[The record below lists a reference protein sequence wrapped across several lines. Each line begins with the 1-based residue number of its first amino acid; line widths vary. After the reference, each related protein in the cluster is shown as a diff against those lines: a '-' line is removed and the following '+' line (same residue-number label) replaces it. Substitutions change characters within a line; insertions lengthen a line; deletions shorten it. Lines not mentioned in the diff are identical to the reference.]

1 MGKHQVLEEFKIPKK
16 KSFYLI
22 LKISIL
28 VMIVIGFGV
37 YVGNLLYGKDSL
49 EVFLSLQDK
58 KALFKNEI
66 QKYKKENAKLQ
77 KEYFELLQLEPEQ
90 NR

>member
-1 MGKHQVLEEFKIPKK
+1 MSNHQVLEEFKTPKR

-22 LKISIL
+22 LKISFL
-28 VMIVIGFGV
+28 VMAVIGLGL
-37 YVGNLLYGKDSL
+37 YVGDLLYGKNSL
-49 EVFLSLQDK
+49 EVLLSLQDK
-58 KALFKNEI
+58 KELFQSEI

-90 NR
+90 N